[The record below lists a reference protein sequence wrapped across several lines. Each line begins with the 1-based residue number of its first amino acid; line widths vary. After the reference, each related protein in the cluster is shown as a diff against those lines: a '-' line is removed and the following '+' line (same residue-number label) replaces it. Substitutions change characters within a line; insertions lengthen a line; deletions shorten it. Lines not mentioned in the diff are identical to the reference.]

1 MPKEAAAGPDWMC
14 RLGLECLACRA
25 PWPILDGLLA
35 PSSWCLP
42 VRHLISSI
50 HMHLKY
56 IFWPHIDSQ
65 QACTPRLQSTSLPAR
80 ACVCLEYL
88 PYIGII
94 TVGAIAM
101 ATATFKEQRW
111 YEADGRKVHTNN
123 LQESVLGSVTD
134 KRLRLQALKQ
144 ITHHSA
150 CVVTRYPHK
159 SGQRTEG

>member
-1 MPKEAAAGPDWMC
+1 MAYLGWTAGTIIMV
-14 RLGLECLACRA
+14 LACEA
-25 PWPILDGLLA
+25 SHQQYPYASQI
-35 PSSWCLP
+35 
-42 VRHLISSI
+42 
-50 HMHLKY
+50 

-159 SGQRTEG
+159 YGQRTEG